1 MISNEVSPYPT
12 TSGTYLKDP
21 AWPFATVCMVG
32 SRPRPFSSTLASSC
46 RIFDCPSIIFHGAW
60 GLVGESLLSFEE
72 ILKHSHISNALREIK
87 VLIDYIM
94 LYIIVL

>member
-1 MISNEVSPYPT
+1 
-12 TSGTYLKDP
+12 
-21 AWPFATVCMVG
+21 
-32 SRPRPFSSTLASSC
+32 
-46 RIFDCPSIIFHGAW
+46 
-60 GLVGESLLSFEE
+60 LLSFEE